1 MIRTLM
7 VSTSYPSDASDWR
20 GVFIRSLAEALARRP
35 DVSLRLW
42 SPPGEMPAALDYVAT
57 ASERAWLA
65 RLMEAG
71 GISHLV
77 RQGGW
82 RGLTA
87 PLRLLSMLRAAYR
100 RQRDVDLYHVNWL
113 QNALVLPRNGR
124 PLLMSALGNDLQ
136 LLRVP
141 GVRMLLRRICRSR
154 AVAICPNAEWMVPV
168 LESAF
173 GDCATVVPVV
183 FGIDPRWYALRRA
196 PRQHGAAHWLCITR
210 LTRAKLGPLFEWC
223 RPSFEGSA
231 RTLHLFGPMQE
242 PTDIPDWV
250 EYHGPAT
257 PESLLQDWFPMAS
270 GLITLSRHAEGRP
283 QVMLEAMAAGLPII
297 ASDLPA
303 HASLLRDRETGWL
316 CNSVEGFAHALE
328 ALEVDALNTTIGD
341 AARAWAAGQIGS
353 WDDCAARYVQ
363 VYRMLLERSSP

>member
-82 RGLTA
+82 RGWTA

-113 QNALVLPRNGR
+113 QNALVLPRDGR
-124 PLLMSALGNDLQ
+124 PLLMSVLGNDLQ

-141 GVRMLLRRICRSR
+141 GMRTLLRRICRSR

-168 LESAF
+168 LESTF

-183 FGIDPRWYALRRA
+183 FGIDPQWYALQRA
-196 PRQHGAAHWLCITR
+196 PRQHDAAHWLCITR

-223 RPSFEGSA
+223 KPSFERTA

-242 PTDIPDWV
+242 HTDIPDWV

-257 PESLLQDWFPMAS
+257 LESLMHEWFPMAS

-297 ASDLPA
+297 ASSLPA
-303 HASLLRDRETGWL
+303 HANFLDHGDTGWL
-316 CNSVEGFAHALE
+316 CDDAQSLGAGLIALE
-328 ALEVDALNTTIGD
+328 D
-341 AARAWAAGQIGS
+341 AATNRRIGANAREWVTRHVGT
-353 WDDCAARYVQ
+353 WDDCAERYVKI
-363 VYRMLLERSSP
+363 YRSLVQPDMP